1 VNLSPQES
9 EFYEKFLELK
19 KQSGNHSPSIF
30 KLLKCF
36 SEVTIKVDACFLC
49 NPYAFE
55 IFYNELL
62 KKDLEKYI
70 KFYPPQNQEVAENL
84 SLFSNV
90 PASRILV
97 GNGAIQLIETILGEM
112 GGRKVLLP
120 IPTFS
125 TYYEAIPDCKDIIPY
140 QLNPRNDYAV
150 DIEDFI
156 NVVRG
161 RKPDCVVLVN
171 PNNPT
176 GQLLDKKSIIRI
188 HHELTADQLLIVD
201 ESFIDFSSQD
211 DSLEE
216 YSLDYSNIIIIRSL
230 SKDFGIAGLRV
241 GYAVM
246 SEERIKTYLQRG
258 FLWNSNGL
266 AYFFTELLAD
276 EKFRNKYQKAR
287 DDYNSA
293 RDAFYQ
299 ELVSIGIDVT
309 ASQANFFMIKVADPE
324 LYFTK
329 LLYTHGIYTRI
340 LNDKWG
346 LDGGYLRI
354 ASKDRKENRMMI
366 NAIKKI
372 LNRDK

>member
-1 VNLSPQES
+1 M
-9 EFYEKFLELK
+9 K
-19 KQSGNHSPSIF
+19 
-30 KLLKCF
+30 
-36 SEVTIKVDACFLC
+36 
-49 NPYAFE
+49 
-55 IFYNELL
+55 
-62 KKDLEKYI
+62 
-70 KFYPPQNQEVAENL
+70 
-84 SLFSNV
+84 
-90 PASRILV
+90 
-97 GNGAIQLIETILGEM
+97 
-112 GGRKVLLP
+112 GRKVLLP

-140 QLNPRNDYAV
+140 QLNPHNDYAV
-150 DIEDFI
+150 DVEDFI
-156 NVVRG
+156 NVVRN
-161 RKPDCVVLVN
+161 RQPDCVVLVN

-188 HHELTADQLLIVD
+188 HHELTTEQLLIVD

-211 DSLEE
+211 DSIEE

-246 SEERIKTYLQRG
+246 SEERVKKHLQRG
-258 FLWNSNGL
+258 FLWNSNGI

-276 EKFRNKYQKAR
+276 EKFRKKYQKAR

-324 LYFTK
+324 SYFAK

-372 LNRDK
+372 FNRDK